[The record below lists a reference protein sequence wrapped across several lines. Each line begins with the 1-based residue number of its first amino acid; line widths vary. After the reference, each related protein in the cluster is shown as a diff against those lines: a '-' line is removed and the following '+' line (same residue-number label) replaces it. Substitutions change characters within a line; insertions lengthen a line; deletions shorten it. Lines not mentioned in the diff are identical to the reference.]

1 MSFTTTIKDEISKL
15 EVTRSEYISELSG
28 FVRNNA
34 SIENNTLYLT
44 TENTSITKRLLKL
57 FKEIYDIKINIETTK
72 NTNLS
77 KKTLYLINIKDK
89 VDFILKDLN
98 YYDDLGNY
106 LEKPNEYIIDNIDE
120 IKAYIRGVFLSQ
132 GSVNDPK
139 TSRYHLE
146 LLIDKPDEA
155 VFVQK
160 LVNTFDMNAKLLNRD
175 KGYMVYLKESER
187 ISDFLKIIQA
197 YKAVMYYENI
207 RAYRDNK
214 NKTNRL
220 NNCEQA
226 NTDKIIESA
235 TNQLKDIE
243 LIDEK
248 IGIDLLDDKLKEAC
262 DYRFKYQ
269 EASLQ
274 ELSEIISLE
283 TNTKITKSGLNHRFR
298 KIKEMATKLR
308 EEENKKD

>member
-175 KGYMVYLKESER
+175 KGYMVYLKEAER

-274 ELSEIISLE
+274 ELSEIISIE

>member
-15 EVTRSEYISELSG
+15 EVTRSEYIAELSG

-34 SIENNTLYLT
+34 SIESNILYLT
-44 TENTSITKRLLKL
+44 TENTSIAKRLLKL
-57 FKEIYDIKINIETTK
+57 FKEIYDIKLNIETTK

-77 KKTLYLINIKDK
+77 KKTLYLISVKEK

-98 YYDDLGNY
+98 YYDEENNY
-106 LEKPNEYIIDNIDE
+106 LEKPKEYLIDNTDE
-120 IKAYIRGVFLSQ
+120 IKSYIRGVFLSQ

-146 LLIDKPDEA
+146 LLIDKPNEA

-175 KGYMVYLKESER
+175 KGYMVYLKEAEK

-207 RAYRDNK
+207 RIYRDNK

-226 NTDKIIESA
+226 NTDKIIETA
-235 TNQLKDIE
+235 LNQVKDIE
-243 LIDEK
+243 LLIEN
-248 IGIDLLDDKLKEAC
+248 IGLDLLDDKIKEAC
-262 DYRFKYQ
+262 VYRLKYP
-269 EASLQ
+269 EASLL
-274 ELSEIISLE
+274 ELSNIISLE
-283 TNTKITKSGLNHRFR
+283 TEKKITKSGLNHRFR
-298 KIKEMATKLR
+298 KIKEMAQKF
-308 EEENKKD
+308 KKDN

>member
-44 TENTSITKRLLKL
+44 TENTSIAKRLLKL

>member
-15 EVTRSEYISELSG
+15 EVTRSEYIAELSG

-34 SIENNTLYLT
+34 SIESNILYLT
-44 TENTSITKRLLKL
+44 TENTSIAKRLLKL
-57 FKEIYDIKINIETTK
+57 FKEIYDIKLNIETTK

-77 KKTLYLINIKDK
+77 KKTLYLISVKEK

-98 YYDDLGNY
+98 YYDEENHY
-106 LEKPNEYIIDNIDE
+106 LEKPKEYLIDNTDE
-120 IKAYIRGVFLSQ
+120 KKAYIRGVFLSQ

-139 TSRYHLE
+139 TSRYHIE
-146 LLIDKPDEA
+146 LLIDKPNEA

-175 KGYMVYLKESER
+175 KGYMVYLKESEK

-207 RAYRDNK
+207 RIYRDNK

-226 NTDKIIESA
+226 NTDKIIETA
-235 TNQLKDIE
+235 LNQVKDIE
-243 LIDEK
+243 LLKEN
-248 IGIDLLDDKLKEAC
+248 IGLDLLDDKIKEAC
-262 DYRFKYQ
+262 IYRLKYP
-269 EASLQ
+269 EASLL
-274 ELSEIISLE
+274 ELSNIISLE
-283 TNTKITKSGLNHRFR
+283 TEKKITKSGLNHRFR
-298 KIKEMATKLR
+298 KAKERTK
-308 EEENKKD
+308 EK

>member
-57 FKEIYDIKINIETTK
+57 FKEIYDIKVNIETTK